1 MKYELQLPSSA
12 LVEKFIPKER
22 FYERS
27 VVNTKIRDEFQNKV
41 KRITWKYKLSEETIG
56 VDRTEEVEE
65 IQIFEVELKEKLIP
79 TKVLNLINR
88 LIPYPI
94 LFIFIFDDNFA
105 YGVSLIDDK
114 ETYYFSEWD
123 KEIDFEFNGLDL
135 KRVYENIVSEFITK
149 VEKKDQEFDKLIEI
163 DKNIKSVEHEIE
175 VLKSKIKNENQF
187 NRKVELNRLLHNKE
201 DEYRE
206 LQEKS

>member
-1 MKYELQLPSSA
+1 MKYGLQLPSSA
-12 LVEKFIPKER
+12 LVGKFIPKER

-41 KRITWKYKLSEETIG
+41 KRITWKCKLSEETIG
-56 VDRTEEVEE
+56 IDKTEEVEE
-65 IQIFEVELKEKLIP
+65 IQIFEIELKERVIP
-79 TKVLNLINR
+79 IKVLNLINK

-94 LFIFIFDDNFA
+94 LFIFVFDDSFA

-114 ETYYFSEWD
+114 QTYYFSEWD
-123 KEIDFEFNGLDL
+123 RKINFMFDGLDL
-135 KRVYENIVSEFITK
+135 RKVYENIVSEFITK

-163 DKNIKSVEHEIE
+163 DKKIKSLEQEIE
-175 VLKSKIKNENQF
+175 VLKNKIKKERQF
-187 NRKVELNRLLHNKE
+187 NRKVELNRLLHDKE